1 MEDGLAIKP
10 RVIGKGCQEN
20 RSSTSS
26 RALATSKAKHHG
38 FTYHKARKSHTT
50 KQKGEPTMEIRI
62 KILLILAA
70 GLIAVAWS
78 QSALAQGQPSASG
91 NIAVQI
97 ANARK
102 ANAALMRQYTWD
114 SRTEIIEEGAVKDIR
129 IEAVSYG
136 PGGQLQRSLLKDEA
150 MAQPVGFLGWAIARK
165 RKERLEAYLK
175 GLQSLLDQ
183 YTLPTEAKV
192 VDFVNQAAAAKPD
205 ARGLIWI
212 TGSNVLLPGDNLSI
226 WIDAATLQTR
236 KTQVNT
242 FYEGQAVN
250 LTGTFKTLASGLTYA
265 AFTQVNIPGKQ
276 FSVQVQNYDYNRTVA
291 ASSPQIKEQ
300 KLPPATTVAPS
311 PPIQERQISPSITE
325 MEIKSPAPTPA
336 APSATGTP
344 SFQTAEQKL
353 KDLKALFDQGLISQ
367 SDYDAKK
374 AQILQGL

>member
-1 MEDGLAIKP
+1 
-10 RVIGKGCQEN
+10 
-20 RSSTSS
+20 
-26 RALATSKAKHHG
+26 
-38 FTYHKARKSHTT
+38 
-50 KQKGEPTMEIRI
+50 MEIRI
-62 KILLILAA
+62 KILPVLAA
-70 GLIAVAWS
+70 GLIAVGWS
-78 QSALAQGQPSASG
+78 QSGLAQSQITASG
-91 NIAVQI
+91 NFAVQI

-114 SRTEIIEEGAVKDIR
+114 SRTEIIEGGAVKDIR

-136 PGGQLQRSLLKDEA
+136 PSGQLQRSLLKDEA
-150 MAQPVGFLGWAIARK
+150 MAQPIGFLGWAIAKK
-165 RKERLEAYLK
+165 RKERLEEYLK
-175 GLQSLLDQ
+175 GLRSLLDQ

-192 VDFVNQAAAAKPD
+192 VDFVNQAATAKPD

-250 LTGTFKTLASGLTYA
+250 LTATFKTLASGLTYA

-276 FSVQVQNYDYNRTVA
+276 FSVQVHNYDYNRTVA

-300 KLPPATTVAPS
+300 KLPPATAVAPS

-336 APSATGTP
+336 APSATSTP
-344 SFQTAEQKL
+344 SFQTAEQEL
-353 KDLKALFDQGLISQ
+353 KDLKSLFDQGLISQ

-374 AQILQGL
+374 AQILKGL

>member
-1 MEDGLAIKP
+1 
-10 RVIGKGCQEN
+10 
-20 RSSTSS
+20 
-26 RALATSKAKHHG
+26 
-38 FTYHKARKSHTT
+38 
-50 KQKGEPTMEIRI
+50 MEIRI

-70 GLIAVAWS
+70 GLIVIGWS
-78 QSALAQGQPSASG
+78 QSALAQRQAPASS

-114 SRTEIIEEGAVKDIR
+114 SRTEIIEEGAVKSIR

-150 MAQPVGFLGWAIARK
+150 MAQPIGFLGYAIADARK
-165 RKERLEAYLK
+165 RRLEEYLI
-175 GLQSLLDQ
+175 GLRSLLDQ
-183 YTLPTEAKV
+183 YTLPTEAKLI
-192 VDFVNQAAAAKPD
+192 DFVNQAAAAKPD

-226 WIDAATLQTR
+226 WVDAATLQTR

-242 FYEGQAVN
+242 FYERQAVN
-250 LTGTFKTLASGLTYA
+250 LTATFKTLASGLTYA

-276 FSVQVQNYDYNRTVA
+276 FSVQVHNYDYNRTVA
-291 ASSPQIKEQ
+291 ASSPQITEK
-300 KLPPATTVAPS
+300 
-311 PPIQERQISPSITE
+311 QISPSTME
-325 MEIKSPAPTPA
+325 MEIKSPAPTAA

-344 SFQTAEQKL
+344 SLQSVEQKL

-374 AQILQGL
+374 QQILKGL